1 MKILAIDT
9 AAALCAACVLET
21 DTDEELSR
29 HVLDL
34 GKGHAEH
41 VMSVIEGAL
50 KTAGLGYDALGAV
63 AVSVGPGSFTGVRV
77 GVSAARGLALALN
90 VPAIGVSTL
99 EALGAEARETFSER
113 TILVALG
120 QRAPNLFAA
129 GFDSEGRLL
138 LEPQS
143 QSAERLAEWA
153 LAEKAVVYG
162 VAAELVAAAGSG
174 ALDIQPAGAT
184 ADILTF
190 ARLAA
195 AKRAGSEPPKP
206 LYLRA
211 PDAAPQQN
219 FALPRKEG

>member
-9 AAALCAACVLET
+9 AAALCAACVLDT
-21 DTDEELSR
+21 QTDEMLGR

-50 KTAGLGYDALGAV
+50 QAAGLGYDALGAV

-77 GVSAARGLALALN
+77 GVSAARGLALALK
-90 VPAIGVSTL
+90 VPAIGISTL
-99 EALGAEARETFSER
+99 EALGAEARDTLPGR
-113 TILVALG
+113 TVLVALG
-120 QRAPNLFAA
+120 QRAPSLFAA
-129 GFDSEGRLL
+129 GFDSEGRVL

-143 QSAERLAEWA
+143 QSAQWLAGWA
-153 LAEKAVVYG
+153 SIENAVVYG
-162 VAAELVAAAGSG
+162 VAAELVAEAGSP
-174 ALDIQPAGAT
+174 ALDIQTAGAT

-195 AKRAGSEPPKP
+195 TKEGSGEPPKP

-219 FALPRKEG
+219 FALPRRER